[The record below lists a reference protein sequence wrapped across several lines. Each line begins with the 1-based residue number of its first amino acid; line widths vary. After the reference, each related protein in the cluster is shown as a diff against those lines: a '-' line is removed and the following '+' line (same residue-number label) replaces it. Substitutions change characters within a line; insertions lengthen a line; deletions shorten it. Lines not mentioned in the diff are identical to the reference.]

1 MKKTL
6 ALLAIAIFFATNIFA
21 QNNTM
26 REYTCQVIERSENGR
41 KIVNIKPDTDYL
53 GEKFWQENVGKHFFS
68 SADAAI
74 SHIGKY
80 GFKVKTDVS
89 HNGTRVVTMTKM
101 DYYTASVSQI
111 ENLLQLGD
119 SLDRLYGNEK

>member
-41 KIVNIKPDTDYL
+41 NIVNIKPDTDYL
-53 GEKFWQENVGKHFFS
+53 GEKFWQENIGNRFFA

-89 HNGTRVVTMTKM
+89 HNGTRVVTMAKM
-101 DYYTASVSQI
+101 DYYTASVSQSEERYRI
-111 ENLLQLGD
+111 GD